1 MSFFA
6 SAKMKTLISGKEWLP
21 PLMGQG
27 GGGGRR
33 WVLRVVGAQAFAES
47 EKGRKIFLARY
58 LSKDAQAPT
67 QAACALFEE
76 RRQKKTFPPHTK

>member
-47 EKGRKIFLARY
+47 EKKEEKRK
-58 LSKDAQAPT
+58 QP
-67 QAACALFEE
+67 
-76 RRQKKTFPPHTK
+76 RQNQEPKETSAGKG